1 MNVINP
7 RFENSIKPVSLAESE
22 YRRAIEVL
30 TGMGFPPHW
39 ISEEERVQTLG
50 LMSDMPEMRV
60 ARVRVRPALV
70 VAEFE
75 TEEHVRFSYAEPV
88 MPLNHRFRENAQAF
102 ADAVIVQSQRLARYA
117 VERRMWELNE
127 MYTMNKENVHHEQAG
142 YARARGGSLVRQ
154 GTGSE

>member
-7 RFENSIKPVSLAESE
+7 RFDYSIKPVSLAESE
-22 YRRAIEVL
+22 YRRAVEVL

-39 ISEEERVQTLG
+39 IREDECGQPFGVIA
-50 LMSDMPEMRV
+50 DMPEMRV

-75 TEEHVRFSYAEPV
+75 TDEHVRFSYTEPV
-88 MPLNHRFRENAQAF
+88 MPLNHRFRDNARSF
-102 ADAVIVQSQRLARYA
+102 ADAVYRESHRLSRIL

-127 MYTMNKENVHHEQAG
+127 MYTMNKVHNGQGETSTMNK
-142 YARARGGSLVRQ
+142 GGCTQ
-154 GTGSE
+154 

>member
-1 MNVINP
+1 MDGVQP
-7 RFENSIKPVSLAESE
+7 GVPGRRERAPVSTVDSGFRYSIKPRDLAGTE

-39 ISEEERVQTLG
+39 IREDECGQPVG

-75 TEEHVRFSYAEPV
+75 TEEHVRFSYTEPV
-88 MPLNHRFRENAQAF
+88 MPLNHRFRENARAF
-102 ADAVIVQSQRLARYA
+102 ADAVLVQSQRLARYA
-117 VERRMWELNE
+117 TERRMWELNE
-127 MYTMNKENVHHEQAG
+127 MYTMNKEDVHNEQA
-142 YARARGGSLVRQ
+142 
-154 GTGSE
+154 